1 MPTRKNMYGNN
12 SRKTRRKKINQ
23 IGGTNNIDIIEI
35 IQNIKKKHTE
45 CMKTKSKIVKETSDA
60 LDAVIKYIRNMRK
73 KTMRKNDV
81 ALITNPNTKRQNT
94 IVSTLKLGANC
105 KQDSECKSRRCRR
118 VNKATIGKCSQ
129 PEMKIR

>member
-1 MPTRKNMYGNN
+1 
-12 SRKTRRKKINQ
+12 
-23 IGGTNNIDIIEI
+23 
-35 IQNIKKKHTE
+35 
-45 CMKTKSKIVKETSDA
+45 MKTKSKIVKETSDA

-129 PEMKIR
+129 PEMKFR